1 MIARSTF
8 RTRKTSIITITL
20 SALCLS
26 VLLQIALAA
35 NPISFCKCVCGQ
47 EKSISPLPR
56 DAQHPIFGGSSKAC
70 GACTKQYCLAL
81 KPDMCKGVGTGVGD
95 ELVTSCFERD
105 SFKDQFIVY
114 LFLTITF
121 GLLGYAGLQPFLKG
135 LWQNRQQRAYT
146 TVPL

>member
-1 MIARSTF
+1 MSSRITTILIAM
-8 RTRKTSIITITL
+8 
-20 SALCLS
+20 CL
-26 VLLQIALAA
+26 LAFLQVVLAA

-56 DAQHPIFGGSSKAC
+56 DTQHSIFGGSSKAC
-70 GACTKQYCLAL
+70 GSCTKQYCLEV
-81 KPDMCKGVGTGVGD
+81 KPNMCKGVGTGEGD

-105 SFKDQFIVY
+105 SYKDQFIVY

-135 LWQNRQQRAYT
+135 LWQRRQQRPFGSM
-146 TVPL
+146 PL